1 MDASTKAR
9 LDRGARIVEMFKQG
23 AYNPVPVEVQTA
35 VMWAMQ
41 NDFFDSIPVNKI
53 SEAVESL
60 KEFLATQGKEACDEI
75 YKSGK
80 LEEET
85 ERKLQ
90 SSIESW
96 KATFA

>member
-1 MDASTKAR
+1 
-9 LDRGARIVEMFKQG
+9 MFKQG

-75 YKSGK
+75 YKSVAN
-80 LEEET
+80 L
-85 ERKLQ
+85 RKKPNANSNRPLRD
-90 SSIESW
+90 W